1 MHTPVLLQK
10 AVAGLK
16 VKPGNLYIDATVGE
30 GGHLKEILKE
40 GGKILAI
47 DWDQQQIS
55 KLKSELKQ
63 TGNVSFAVGNF
74 SDIES
79 IAKQNNFYPVSGIL
93 IDLGLSLGQ
102 IRESKRGFSFKNLEE
117 PLDMR
122 ISSDLKYT
130 ASDIINSFSEQEL
143 YEVLAGNAEE
153 VNSRPIVEAIVR
165 ARTLKPVEKV
175 SQLLSVIDQV
185 LGHKDAKT
193 YARVFQALRITVN
206 NEFNNLRNGLNSAM
220 NVLSQEGR
228 LVVITFHSLEDRIV
242 KRFIT
247 ENNLRQI
254 NHKVIKGSREKSFE
268 RSAQLRIIEK

>member
-79 IAKQNNFYPVSGIL
+79 IAKQNNFYPVSGINVRTFT
-93 IDLGLSLGQ
+93 DKKP
-102 IRESKRGFSFKNLEE
+102 SKTGRDFW
-117 PLDMR
+117 
-122 ISSDLKYT
+122 
-130 ASDIINSFSEQEL
+130 
-143 YEVLAGNAEE
+143 
-153 VNSRPIVEAIVR
+153 SRPY
-165 ARTLKPVEKV
+165 TL
-175 SQLLSVIDQV
+175 
-185 LGHKDAKT
+185 
-193 YARVFQALRITVN
+193 
-206 NEFNNLRNGLNSAM
+206 
-220 NVLSQEGR
+220 
-228 LVVITFHSLEDRIV
+228 
-242 KRFIT
+242 
-247 ENNLRQI
+247 
-254 NHKVIKGSREKSFE
+254 
-268 RSAQLRIIEK
+268 